1 VRNET
6 WERTEQ
12 ILIVNEIRQRFGQ
25 ALSRHGNSSV
35 KQVGSEAYIGA
46 GVGHTLHGYGLI
58 QAMIAILR

>member
-1 VRNET
+1 MRNET
-6 WERTEQ
+6 WERTGQ
-12 ILIVNEIRQRFGQ
+12 ILTVNEIRQWFGQ

-46 GVGHTLHGYGLI
+46 GEGHKLHGYVLI